1 MVFDMRH
8 PDHDLAGYHVEDMI
22 GKSLFCWEDGWTN
35 KA

>member
-8 PDHDLAGYHVEDMI
+8 PDHDLTGYHVEDMV

-35 KA
+35 KM